1 MVGKILREQREA
13 KGLAFEDVENSTSIK
28 RTYLEAI
35 ESEKYDKLPGLVYA
49 RGFVRNYADFL
60 GLDGDAIAAQF
71 KEEMEPEV
79 KEPEENIPATAPRPV
94 SVTQRDESR
103 KVTFSSGKDFK
114 DRTQGTSTMT
124 KVMTAAAVVVISF
137 VGGIYYFFG
146 NDTAADTG
154 KSRQVA
160 QKQEVKNNTVI
171 EVANS
176 TASASGK
183 VDGVEVVATFSSNCW
198 TWVTSDGKDVFEGFV
213 EKGQRLTWKGNKNV
227 NVTLGNAGAVEI
239 TSNGKSLGK
248 AGKNGEVVEIRYTKD
263 KAERVK

>member
-13 KGLAFEDVENSTSIK
+13 KGLTFEDVESSTSI
-28 RTYLEAI
+28 RRSYIEAI
-35 ESEKYDKLPGLVYA
+35 ENGKYDKLPGLVYA

-79 KEPEENIPATAPRPV
+79 KEQEDITPAPAV
-94 SVTQRDESR
+94 SAKPVTQRDESR
-103 KVTFSSGKDFK
+103 KVTFSSGQDFK
-114 DRTQGTSTMT
+114 ARTQGTSTMT
-124 KVMTAAAVVVISF
+124 KVLSAAAVVVIAF
-137 VGGIYYFFG
+137 VGGVYYFFG
-146 NDTAADTG
+146 SDSTAEPG
-154 KSRQVA
+154 KGRQVA
-160 QKQEVKNNTVI
+160 QKQEAKNNTVI

-183 VDGVEVVATFSSNCW
+183 VDGVEVVATFSNNCW

-239 TSNGKSLGK
+239 TSNGKFLGK
-248 AGKNGEVVEIRYTKD
+248 AGKSGEVVEIRYTKD